1 MNKLIVTLCSGE
13 TFQDISRLT
22 YPFLSD
28 YANKV
33 GAHIITLGGIGRRRH
48 LMYRKFD
55 ILNEFDR
62 GYERILYVDLDVVIK
77 PSAPDLFEQ
86 IPESHIGMFDESRY
100 NIRSKASMIPYFK
113 MYAQEKGN
121 PKIAETLRKK
131 WGGQYYNAGVILLSK
146 QHKSLFQLD
155 TSEIISDQYYHEQ
168 GYLNVNIIQHD
179 LPVQDIG
186 YKFNCQDFRKHNDSF
201 FIHVTRSHKKL
212 ERIQAVIDSLKG

>member
-1 MNKLIVTLCSGE
+1 MNKLIITLCSGQI
-13 TFQDISRLT
+13 FQEIARLT
-22 YPFLSD
+22 YPGLKD
-28 YANKV
+28 YAKMV
-33 GAHIITLGGIGRRRH
+33 GADLLLMEGIASHSH

-100 NIRSKASMIPYFK
+100 NIRSKASLIPYFK
-113 MYAQEKGN
+113 MYARERGN
-121 PKIAETLRKK
+121 PKIAETLQKK

-155 TSEIISDQYYHEQ
+155 TSEIITDQYYHEQ
-168 GYLNVNIIQHD
+168 GYLNVNIVQHG

-186 YKFNCQDFRKHNDSF
+186 YKFNCQDFRKHNESF
-201 FIHVTRSHKKL
+201 FIHVTRAHKKL
-212 ERIQAVIDSLKG
+212 ERIQAVIDSIKG